1 MRKLL
6 VIIAV
11 ITLFAGCEKKGGKLE
26 LIMTYHTES
35 DNLKSNQELKSN
47 KKASIAQYSQ
57 FGDYITSITPSRF
70 MGKFLHLGLS
80 NWHENQSAGDE
91 LGIDFFDNSLDWANP
106 LRLADFS
113 NNSSVI
119 FEPEEI
125 EVSEN
130 AELIYFIAVCFYFYQ
145 ELELPEPYENFY
157 GNSLQFLNF
166 DGGIANNFDGP
177 TIGVEKIGRF
187 LKASHEDFL
196 APIFNPDWTGFQG
209 NYPVGGHSYVFGN
222 TDTTFI
228 FRKEDDQRTND
239 DPMGQAGYIV
249 RSNNYEPISI
259 SAISEGETKT
269 IHGTM
274 SFNTTDLIQ
283 IYAGQDNIP
292 YSSDDIF
299 VYAPNFWERISV
311 SLEYY

>member
-1 MRKLL
+1 M
-6 VIIAV
+6 IAI
-11 ITLFAGCEKKGGKLE
+11 ITLFAGCEKRGGKLD
-26 LIMTYHTES
+26 LIMTYYTES
-35 DNLKSNQELKSN
+35 DNLKSTQGLKSDY
-47 KKASIAQYSQ
+47 KTSTVQYTQ

-70 MGKFLHLGLS
+70 IGKFLHLRLS
-80 NWHENQSAGDE
+80 NWHENQAAGEE
-91 LGIDFFDNSLDWANP
+91 LNIDFFDNNLDIANP

-113 NNSSVI
+113 NNSVVI
-119 FEPEEI
+119 FEPDEV

-130 AELIYFIAVCFYFYQ
+130 AELIYFIAICLFFYQ
-145 ELELPEPYENFY
+145 ELELPEPYEDFY
-157 GNSLQFLNF
+157 GNSLQYLNF
-166 DGGIANNFDGP
+166 DGGIGDNFDGP

-196 APIFNPDWTGFQG
+196 APIFNPVWTGFEG
-209 NYPVGGHSYVFGN
+209 NYPVSSHSYVFGN

-228 FRKEDDQRTND
+228 FKTDVPDQRTND

-249 RSNNYEPISI
+249 RSNNYTPVSV
-259 SAISEGETKT
+259 SAIAEGETKT

-274 SFNTTDLIQ
+274 SFNTSDLIQ

-292 YSSDDIF
+292 YTSDDIF

-311 SLEYY
+311 RLEYY